1 MKIMIIGLGNF
12 GSALAVKLTHFGHEV
27 IGIDRNRH
35 KTESIKDDVTT
46 VISMDIAEKAAV
58 SQLPVADM
66 DVIVISIGENLGDSV
81 IATALLKDN
90 GAKRICC
97 RAINE
102 THFSILMNMGL
113 SHIFTPEVDAANNSV
128 STVLFE
134 LVHSAY
140 VISDNYKVCEIYVPH
155 RYVGL
160 KVKDLSLSQF
170 NLQLLLVRKAKRELH
185 PMYMVKMEFDDKLPQ
200 DTEIILKKDDLLVV
214 FGLKK
219 DVDKFVVI

>member
-200 DTEIILKKDDLLVV
+200 ETEIILKKDDLLVV